1 MAKKNNKNPK
11 AEDAKMEQAK
21 EEIKAEQTA
30 EETVETEQTADLE
43 AENEKLISEN
53 KTLSESCA
61 EAQEKYLRLAAE
73 YDNFRKRSVKEKE
86 SLFAD
91 GFAKAISGILPII
104 DNVERAASFA
114 TDESEVSKGIQ
125 MLEKQC
131 MDALAKLGVTPMETN
146 GKEFNPEFHNA
157 IMHEEDDSENKNI
170 IVETFQKGYVMGDK
184 VIRFAMV
191 KVLN

>member
-1 MAKKNNKNPK
+1 MAKKNTKKPK
-11 AEDAKMEQAK
+11 AEETKAEQAA
-21 EEIKAEQTA
+21 EEIKAEQAT
-30 EETVETEQTADLE
+30 EETVDAEPTVDLE

-91 GFAKAISGILPII
+91 GFSRAISGILPII
-104 DNVERAASFA
+104 DNVDRAATFA
-114 TDESEVSKGIQ
+114 TDDSEVSKGVL
-125 MLEKQC
+125 MLKKQC
-131 MDALAKLGVTPMETN
+131 EDVLAKLGVSPMETD

-157 IMHEEDDSENKNI
+157 IMHEEDDSDNKNI